1 MNPLLTPTNGSK
13 PHVEKSAWLQQT
25 VQQFFNGFNWEDQPP
40 EIQKLRAAFQAND
53 TEPLSLRLTVS
64 QFFGSINWE
73 GNQARCFADT
83 ARVATPIDSELTF
96 IEDLSAIDVPNPDD
110 DGFTLDDFSD
120 LF

>member
-1 MNPLLTPTNGSK
+1 MSPVLTPTNGSK
-13 PHVEKSAWLQQT
+13 PHVDKSSWLQQT

-40 EIQKLRAAFQAND
+40 EVQELRAASQADNA
-53 TEPLSLRLTVS
+53 EPLSLKLTVS

-73 GNQARCFADT
+73 GNHAI
-83 ARVATPIDSELTF
+83 ATPTHPELTF
-96 IEDLSAIDVPNPDD
+96 EDLSAIDIPPDD